1 MLTIKGTTF
10 WIRHGLECLI
20 TPPVL
25 AKVFGKPGHLNRVD
39 EGPVEI
45 GIVPAAA
52 ADNDSDDPGAAAV
65 SDKCISGS
73 SSSMCRAETVGWGLR
88 EVELIVVTVRV
99 LCQLVHENCNDQTDD
114 DNNDSDYLL
123 THSIMQ
129 L

>member
-1 MLTIKGTTF
+1 
-10 WIRHGLECLI
+10 
-20 TPPVL
+20 
-25 AKVFGKPGHLNRVD
+25 
-39 EGPVEI
+39 
-45 GIVPAAA
+45 
-52 ADNDSDDPGAAAV
+52 
-65 SDKCISGS
+65 
-73 SSSMCRAETVGWGLR
+73 MCRAETVGWGLR